1 MFDELTLP
9 GRLRHTGSAAAAAPL
24 FSPCGREHDPA
35 EGVAEHVVVVP
46 VYNEE
51 SAVEAVL
58 EGIEAAGYRSM
69 VIVDDGS
76 VDDSPAILDRW
87 SASRPWC
94 RVIHMPQN
102 QGKSAALR
110 VAWNWLREELR
121 AGTFCAD
128 TMVICVDADGQH
140 DLGYLEALIG
150 RMRSLRA
157 DAVIARRDLSYH
169 GLYKR
174 AGNWV
179 MAAIGSVLAG
189 APIHD
194 IESGYRIVRLGP
206 LLHAQEFYEGRLY
219 SEGAELAVV
228 LPRLGYRVDNEFV
241 VRVPIPRTR
250 THLTDA
256 ANHAVTMLG
265 AWYRVTSWRE
275 VPGAQRSVFAAVLSA
290 AVIVA
295 FALFIGAMLLQPVYL
310 GNDSGQSY
318 AHVWALSRAI
328 FSGEGI
334 PLRLPQLESGQAYM
348 FPYGALP
355 WLPAALLHPVLGDWA
370 VTASMGAGVAVLLVG
385 VWRWLP
391 RTASPLLTGVMLL
404 NWQLWNGVL
413 QFQLPTIWAFAFAC
427 LAAGSFDRGRSR
439 SATALAACALIAHP
453 IMGAAGLAMT
463 TAARIE
469 ADRALPVRRLGLLA
483 VATVIASPAIWLFL
497 QTPSMAVLV
506 HWSWATSLHITAQRL
521 SMLWWPW
528 LLQRIWPVLRR
539 WQAPLLL
546 LGVAILVR
554 NVMGSNPQNLLW
566 QSQPRFPD
574 YLAAGLVQP
583 EVQYRVLVMN
593 NEEDGMT
600 QLLQA
605 GATLAQEY
613 FDESIY
619 RHSFGSTEAYRCFLQ
634 AKHAQRVLVQA
645 RWITRGT
652 SNEVDV
658 LDRLVGEG
666 HAILSFRGAAGTRE
680 YTITSPP
687 PASCAPAR

>member
-1 MFDELTLP
+1 MVDELTLP
-9 GRLRHTGSAAAAAPL
+9 GTLLRGSPATATAPL
-24 FSPCGREHDPA
+24 HAPCGREHNPA
-35 EGVAEHVVVVP
+35 DGVAEHVVVVP

-51 SAVEAVL
+51 AAVVDVL
-58 EGIEAAGYRSM
+58 DGIEAAGYRSM

-76 VDDSPAILDRW
+76 TDASPALLDRW
-87 SASRPWC
+87 AASRGWC

-102 QGKSAALR
+102 RGKSAALR
-110 VAWNWLREELR
+110 VAWDWLREGLR
-121 AGTFCAD
+121 AGTYCAD

-140 DLGYLEALIG
+140 DLGYLEALIA
-150 RMRSLRA
+150 RTRALRA

-174 AGNWV
+174 AGNWT
-179 MAAIGSVLAG
+179 MAALGSLLAG
-189 APIHD
+189 TRIHD

-256 ANHAVTMLG
+256 VNHAITMLG
-265 AWYRVTSWRE
+265 AWFRVTSWRE
-275 VPGAQRSVFAAVLSA
+275 VSRAQRSVFAAALSGG
-290 AVIVA
+290 VILA
-295 FALFIGAMLLQPVYL
+295 FALFVGAMLLQPVYL

-355 WLPAALLHPVLGDWA
+355 WLPTALLYPLLGDWA
-370 VTASMGAGVAVLLVG
+370 VTASMGVGVALLLFG

-391 RTASPLLTGVMLL
+391 RAASPLMAGVMLL

-439 SATALAACALIAHP
+439 SATALAAAALIAHP

-463 TAARIE
+463 VAARIE
-469 ADRALPVRRLGLLA
+469 ADRAIPWRRLILLGVA
-483 VATVIASPAIWLFL
+483 VVIALPAVWLFL

-506 HWSWATSLHITAQRL
+506 HWSWATSARITAQRL

-528 LLQRIWPVLRR
+528 LVLRLWPLLRR
-539 WQAPLLL
+539 WQVPLLL
-546 LGVAILVR
+546 LGVVVLAR
-554 NVMGSNPQNLLW
+554 NVLGSNPQNLLW
-566 QSQPRFPD
+566 HSLPRFPD
-574 YLAAGLVQP
+574 YIAAGLVQP
-583 EVQYRVLVMN
+583 EVRYRVLVMN
-593 NEEDGMT
+593 NQEDGMT

-605 GATLAQEY
+605 GANLAQEY

-619 RHSFGSTEAYRCFLQ
+619 RHSFGSTEAYRCFLA
-634 AKHAQRVLVQA
+634 AKGAQRVLVQSQ
-645 RWITRGT
+645 WIERGT
-652 SNEVDV
+652 SNEVEV

-666 HAILSFRGAAGTRE
+666 HALLSFRGSAGTRE
-680 YTITSPP
+680 YTVTSPP